1 MRKDVSSSV
10 LVGKA
15 NLGDEVALSQY
26 LLLGSSKASAPST
39 PCSPVVS
46 AWGMKIKNHWQSWAW
61 WFMPIIPAVGR
72 LRQEDHEFQASLG
85 VIARSRLK
93 TIKVGNNPV
102 AV

>member
-1 MRKDVSSSV
+1 
-10 LVGKA
+10 
-15 NLGDEVALSQY
+15 
-26 LLLGSSKASAPST
+26 
-39 PCSPVVS
+39 
-46 AWGMKIKNHWQSWAW
+46 MKIKNHWQSWAW